1 MQFTCFNV
9 LVIHRNC
16 ETYTSFGLNTIYDIL
31 IYILW
36 LYSDTDMQCVWSSMF
51 KSEGRILYIDKF
63 LGEQRVQLCYRKSVL
78 YAADSELQSF
88 ALYIQIEFAVFRAE

>member
-36 LYSDTDMQCVWSSMF
+36 LYSDTDHAVCM
-51 KSEGRILYIDKF
+51 
-63 LGEQRVQLCYRKSVL
+63 
-78 YAADSELQSF
+78 
-88 ALYIQIEFAVFRAE
+88 EFNV